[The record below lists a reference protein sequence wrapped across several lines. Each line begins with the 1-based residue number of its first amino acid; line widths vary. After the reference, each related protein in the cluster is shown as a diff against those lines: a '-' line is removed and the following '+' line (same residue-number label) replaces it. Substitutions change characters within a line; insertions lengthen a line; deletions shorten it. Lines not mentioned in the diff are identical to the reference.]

1 MNSRTA
7 LPRIRNHE
15 GERVLPLV
23 VRSRR
28 LERLRVVFLLPL
40 LMGAIT
46 PFLVLLVVALIFN
59 FIPMDG
65 KLKQIGY
72 IIIGVVALVMLL
84 QLVL

>member
-1 MNSRTA
+1 
-7 LPRIRNHE
+7 
-15 GERVLPLV
+15 
-23 VRSRR
+23 
-28 LERLRVVFLLPL
+28 
-40 LMGAIT
+40 MGAIT